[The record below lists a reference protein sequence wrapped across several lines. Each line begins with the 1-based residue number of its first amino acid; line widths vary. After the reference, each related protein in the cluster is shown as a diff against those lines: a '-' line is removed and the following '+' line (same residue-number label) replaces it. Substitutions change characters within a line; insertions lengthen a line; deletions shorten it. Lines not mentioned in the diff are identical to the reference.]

1 MLLGEP
7 SLHDRSDGMYHI
19 VAWQIIGRS
28 DLRFA
33 CGFLISLRF
42 HYLTALI
49 PQTHPR
55 KCVYAVVD
63 TAVTGLPAA
72 CHSRIGGVDDSTA
85 SERGN
90 IPFPEINAV
99 LYWRQIC
106 NIRDT
111 LALGQGCEIFVLGL
125 QIILVCLDSGADIH
139 KAAVKPELIRLR
151 FGYFY
156 SVNVVSF

>member
-72 CHSRIGGVDDSTA
+72 CHSRIGGVDDRTA
-85 SERGN
+85 SERCN
-90 IPFPEINAV
+90 IAFPEVNTV
-99 LYWRQIC
+99 LYSSLFRKFAYPCECRYCSGFQC
-106 NIRDT
+106 IRAQRDHDH
-111 LALGQGCEIFVLGL
+111 EFYIFARF
-125 QIILVCLDSGADIH
+125 SGR
-139 KAAVKPELIRLR
+139 KRPCK
-151 FGYFY
+151 
-156 SVNVVSF
+156 